1 MGTINTVLSNI
12 AFPHPPF
19 DFLLVINVYVLK
31 VQMGLYKVYSTRL
44 SSKTTFLSR
53 VVQGYPNQILTRM
66 ELLNDC
72 PVMII
77 LKFFSTTNHEFITAI
92 YSAATRP
99 DEQNCAPYWS
109 QMSGSLFIEAYVRGC
124 NQLLRI
130 RVTFDNPWRKHFSHQ
145 IYPVWALLSNPPGK
159 FIKLR
164 LIISCWMSSW
174 EQL

>member
-77 LKFFSTTNHEFITAI
+77 LKFFSTTNHEFIAAI
-92 YSAATRP
+92 YSATTRP
-99 DEQNCAPYWS
+99 AEPDRAPYW
-109 QMSGSLFIEAYVRGC
+109 
-124 NQLLRI
+124 
-130 RVTFDNPWRKHFSHQ
+130 
-145 IYPVWALLSNPPGK
+145 
-159 FIKLR
+159 
-164 LIISCWMSSW
+164 
-174 EQL
+174 